1 MKKWISV
8 SSLLCLSMAAA
19 SLAWAQAYPNKPV
32 RLIVPFAPGGGT
44 DVMARQL
51 GQELAKKLEQSVLI
65 DNRGGAGGM
74 VGMEAVAHAAPD
86 GYTLLL
92 GQVGQLAINPAL
104 YPRIAYD
111 PVRDYEPI
119 TLVANQPLIL
129 VVNPTLPARTVAE
142 LVALSREK
150 PGKLNFSSAGNGS
163 LSHLAGELFKSIT
176 GAPIV
181 HVPYKGGGPAL
192 LDLVAGQVELSFNVI
207 PGVAQ
212 HMKAGKL
219 RGLAVSYASPALPN
233 MPTMAQSGVPGYELG
248 SWFGILAPARTPQDL
263 INRLNSD
270 IRATVRSP
278 EITRVFDEQGV
289 TAIPGT
295 PEEFSRH
302 IKSELALW
310 SRAVKSS
317 GARVD

>member
-1 MKKWISV
+1 MKSV
-8 SSLLCLSMAAA
+8 SSLLCLSMAVA

-104 YPRIAYD
+104 YPKTGYD

-142 LVALSREK
+142 LVALARE
-150 PGKLNFSSAGNGS
+150 
-163 LSHLAGELFKSIT
+163 
-176 GAPIV
+176 
-181 HVPYKGGGPAL
+181 
-192 LDLVAGQVELSFNVI
+192 
-207 PGVAQ
+207 
-212 HMKAGKL
+212 
-219 RGLAVSYASPALPN
+219 R
-233 MPTMAQSGVPGYELG
+233 
-248 SWFGILAPARTPQDL
+248 
-263 INRLNSD
+263 
-270 IRATVRSP
+270 RS
-278 EITRVFDEQGV
+278 ESVV
-289 TAIPGT
+289 
-295 PEEFSRH
+295 
-302 IKSELALW
+302 
-310 SRAVKSS
+310 
-317 GARVD
+317 